1 MLDVLN
7 DGFQNAVDKFR
18 GRTKLSEENIQAA
31 LEEIRKS
38 LLEADV
44 EYGVA
49 KKFLREVKERA
60 LGTAVELKAGSG
72 QERLKVSAGDHFVG
86 ICQEELEKLM
96 GPADPEL
103 NLPNN
108 RPAIVMMVGL
118 QGTGKTTTTGKLTK
132 YLKEQKKRQPL
143 LVAADIY
150 RPAAVD
156 QLKVLGDRIGV
167 PVFHKADTDPVTICQ
182 LAVKKAY
189 ELDCDTILFD
199 TAGRLTIDSALMK
212 ELIDIKSAT
221 KPDNILL
228 VCDAMMGQDAVTTA
242 KSFDESLDLTGI
254 VMTKLDGDA
263 RGGAALSIKEVTGK
277 PLKFLGMGEE
287 LDRLE
292 EFRPEGLASRILGM
306 GDIVGLMQDFE
317 RVTDADREA
326 DAARMLQ
333 GQFTLQDFYDQLTT
347 IQKMGSLKDIIAK
360 LPMQGMI
367 PKGVDVDDKEL
378 GRIKVMIDS
387 MTKNERDD
395 PRLFNDSRIR
405 RIAKGSGRP
414 IKDVRELLKKFNGMR
429 QMMGSLGKNM
439 GGMLGKIPGMGQL
452 GQMNQ
457 LRKMAQSM
465 GGPGGAG
472 GALGGGQPGG
482 GLPGGMDGLGGLGN
496 LLGGGGA
503 SGNTAKKIDRDKQ
516 KKLRKQ
522 RKRARKKNRSR

>member
-1 MLDVLN
+1 
-7 DGFQNAVDKFR
+7 
-18 GRTKLSEENIQAA
+18 
-31 LEEIRKS
+31 
-38 LLEADV
+38 
-44 EYGVA
+44 
-49 KKFLREVKERA
+49 
-60 LGTAVELKAGSG
+60 
-72 QERLKVSAGDHFVG
+72 
-86 ICQEELEKLM
+86 
-96 GPADPEL
+96 
-103 NLPNN
+103 
-108 RPAIVMMVGL
+108 MMVGL

-132 YLKEQKKRQPL
+132 YLKESKKRQPL

-150 RPAAVD
+150 RPAAVE

-167 PVFHKADTDPVTICQ
+167 PVFHKANTDPVTICQ
-182 LAVKKAY
+182 LALKQAY
-189 ELDCDTILFD
+189 ELGCDTVLFD
-199 TAGRLTIDSALMK
+199 TAGRLTIDNALMK
-212 ELIDIKSAT
+212 ELVDIKAAT

-242 KSFDESLDLTGI
+242 KSFDESLDFTGI

-387 MTKNERDD
+387 MTKKERDD

-405 RIAKGSGRP
+405 RVAMGSGRP
-414 IKDVRELLKKFNGMR
+414 AKDVKELLKKFNGMR

-457 LRKMAQSM
+457 LRKMAQNM
-465 GGPGGAG
+465 GGPGGG
-472 GALGGGQPGG
+472 LGGGLSAGALAGDPH
-482 GLPGGMDGLGGLGN
+482 GLGGLGN
-496 LLGGGGA
+496 LLGGSASSGA
-503 SGNTAKKIDRDKQ
+503 TAKKVDRDKQ

-522 RKRARKKNRSR
+522 RKRARKKKPLTVGPCQFLPRSQD